1 MNSAPQPAAAR
12 PAPREGQEDA
22 AAAQRLHGSR
32 IAVVGSI
39 NMDMVAKS
47 GRLPLPGETVMGE
60 AFAMTPGGKGANQAV
75 AAARLGA
82 EVSFVGRLGTRH
94 YAAELLAAFDAVGVS
109 HSALVRDP
117 AALPGIAVIM
127 LASRGGE
134 NAIVVIPGSN
144 ADLESADIVAGRG
157 AIESA
162 EVVVA
167 QLEVPQPAIRTAF
180 ELARAAGRT
189 TVLNAA
195 PALPLL
201 PGLLALCDW
210 LVVNESEAMLISGAA
225 DARSSCEALRGRV
238 AKGVIVT
245 VGRDGLL
252 LGDAAGVQRLVAARV
267 TAVDTVGAGDTFV
280 GGFATGLAEGLKAY
294 DAARLGQASAAIAVS
309 RSGVQAAMPLRAEV
323 DAALAEVATSA
334 HGA

>member
-1 MNSAPQPAAAR
+1 MK
-12 PAPREGQEDA
+12 
-22 AAAQRLHGSR
+22 SR

-47 GRLPLPGETVMGE
+47 GRLPLPGETLMGE

-82 EVSFVGRLGTRH
+82 EVSFVGRLGTKH
-94 YAAELLAAFDAVGVS
+94 YATELLGAFDAVGVS
-109 HSALVRDP
+109 HDALVRD
-117 AALPGIAVIM
+117 ASAFPGIAVIM
-127 LASRGGE
+127 LASQGGE

-144 ADLESADIVAGRG
+144 ADLDKADILGGRA

-162 EVVVA
+162 EVTVA
-167 QLEVPQPAIRTAF
+167 QLEVPQPAVRAAF
-180 ELARAAGRT
+180 ELARAAGRI

-210 LVVNESEAMLISGAA
+210 LVVNESEAMLVSGAA

-245 VGRDGLL
+245 IGRDGLL
-252 LGDAAGVQRLVAARV
+252 LGDANGVQQLPAPRV
-267 TAVDTVGAGDTFV
+267 NAIDTVV
-280 GGFATGLAEGLKAY
+280 RSSL
-294 DAARLGQASAAIAVS
+294 LGEISLS
-309 RSGVQAAMPLRAEV
+309 
-323 DAALAEVATSA
+323 
-334 HGA
+334 